1 MRCLSQPLT
10 SDPAVDHLKR
20 GNGLIVG
27 NHVATTI
34 NSQEGEVA
42 AALDGSSGRTVV
54 ENVVLERSL
63 LEVLVAGPLEG
74 LGPGLVSEPVAY
86 TVLAI

>member
-1 MRCLSQPLT
+1 MRCSSEPLT
-10 SDPAVDHLKR
+10 SDPAVDHLER

-27 NHVATTI
+27 NHVATTV
-34 NSQEGEVA
+34 NSHEGKVA
-42 AALDGSSGRTVV
+42 TALDGSSGGTV
-54 ENVVLERSL
+54 EKNVVLEGSL

-86 TVLAI
+86 TMLVS